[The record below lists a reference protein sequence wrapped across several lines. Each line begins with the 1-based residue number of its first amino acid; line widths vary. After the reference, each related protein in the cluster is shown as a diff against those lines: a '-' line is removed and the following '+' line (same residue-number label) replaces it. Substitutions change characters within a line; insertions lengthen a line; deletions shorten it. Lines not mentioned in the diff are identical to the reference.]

1 MHTVPY
7 DSTTVLQNNLRHTD
21 ITGFTENEYTLN
33 DIDGQKVVLRGR
45 SDEVAAVTDARLPRA
60 VFGLQV
66 IPLPAGLSPSP
77 AASGAGRRRPRSAA
91 SRPGCACT

>member
-60 VFGLQV
+60 DLRT
-66 IPLPAGLSPSP
+66 SSDPSP
-77 AASGAGRRRPRSAA
+77 
-91 SRPGCACT
+91 